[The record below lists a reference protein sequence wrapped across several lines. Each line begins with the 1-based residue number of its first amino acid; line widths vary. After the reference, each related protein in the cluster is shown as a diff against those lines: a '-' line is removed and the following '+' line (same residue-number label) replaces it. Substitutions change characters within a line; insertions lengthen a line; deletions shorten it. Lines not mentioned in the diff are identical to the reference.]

1 MDHVSKA
8 KRSEIMRAV
17 KSKDTSAEV
26 AIRRMI
32 FRLGYRY
39 RLHAAELPGRPDI
52 VFRRRR
58 KAIFVNGCF
67 WHGHKGCSKARLP
80 KSRIEYWRHKLE
92 VNQNRDK
99 KNLAELRRMGWDV
112 LVLWQCEIKDSERI
126 LSEVVRFLESK

>member
-1 MDHVSKA
+1 M
-8 KRSEIMRAV
+8 
-17 KSKDTSAEV
+17 
-26 AIRRMI
+26 
-32 FRLGYRY
+32 
-39 RLHAAELPGRPDI
+39 
-52 VFRRRR
+52 
-58 KAIFVNGCF
+58 NGCF